1 MPGISS
7 SGNARPQSTMTISSP
22 HSKSVKFLPISLRP
36 PRKYTLTDGFCF
48 ALRRRPFVC
57 AAGCSDAS
65 GALAGCFSR
74 AVPPC
79 AARGARF
86 VRVSFF
92 GGSCAAG
99 FAAFFPF
106 SGFFSCFAASGFSAA
121 FLRGRFAGFSIG
133 SEIFPT
139 NAASPAAALSGWSC
153 FFWGVSP
160 SDAGLINLFTFLSD
174 K

>member
-1 MPGISS
+1 
-7 SGNARPQSTMTISSP
+7 MTISSP

-79 AARGARF
+79 AARARAL
-86 VRVSFF
+86 RARLLLRRLLRR
-92 GGSCAAG
+92 GLRRLL
-99 FAAFFPF
+99 PLLRL
-106 SGFFSCFAASGFSAA
+106 FSCFAASGFSAA